1 MAMPATSGSSRPAR
15 AEGKE
20 SPGEVLGASRKWH
33 RLARSDRDIL
43 WRNAEAEERIAGLV
57 LTIPAVSV
65 AENHKVEEMANGVV
79 VS

>member
-1 MAMPATSGSSRPAR
+1 MAMPATGGSSRLAC
-15 AEGKE
+15 AEGNE
-20 SPGEVLGASRKWH
+20 SPGEVLAASRKWH
-33 RLARSDRDIL
+33 RPARSDRDIL

-57 LTIPAVSV
+57 LTTPAVSV